1 MKRYGTTPERAPSS
15 RPSSPTSIIF
25 NGFHTATGLAYSHL
39 ALEILRTNPRL
50 VIRGD
55 QFAREFG
62 LTAARWLVMGA
73 VRDGPKSMSEI
84 ARDRGLMRQSVQEI
98 VNEMVNQD
106 LVTIVTS
113 QSDKRAKL
121 IELTFKGRSLFS
133 KLTKRWAEQ
142 ANHLSRSY
150 TKQELAIALDVVRRM
165 RAGLDEDKSTDQ

>member
-1 MKRYGTTPERAPSS
+1 MKRYGTTPDRAPSS
-15 RPSSPTSIIF
+15 RPSSPTSTIF

-121 IELTFKGRSLFS
+121 IELTFKGRSFFS
-133 KLTKRWAEQ
+133 KLTKRWAQQ

-150 TKQELAIALDVVRRM
+150 TKEELAIALDVVRRM
-165 RAGLDEDKSTDQ
+165 RAGLEEDKSTDQ

>member
-1 MKRYGTTPERAPSS
+1 
-15 RPSSPTSIIF
+15 
-25 NGFHTATGLAYSHL
+25 
-39 ALEILRTNPRL
+39 
-50 VIRGD
+50 
-55 QFAREFG
+55 
-62 LTAARWLVMGA
+62 MGA

-106 LVTIVTS
+106 LITIVPS